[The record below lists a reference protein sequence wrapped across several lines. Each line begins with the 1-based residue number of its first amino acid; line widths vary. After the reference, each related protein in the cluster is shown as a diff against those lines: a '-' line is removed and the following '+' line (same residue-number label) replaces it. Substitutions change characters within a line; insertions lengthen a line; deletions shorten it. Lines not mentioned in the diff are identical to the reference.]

1 MSVRE
6 GGEGGELGDV
16 LVDGSHLLVGGRN
29 IVYKLGLADLLV
41 QKSLEWSAS
50 EQDRSVCLV
59 KGKSEA
65 SCQNYIKVLK
75 KYTTEAGRFL
85 VCGINA
91 FKPECRDYV
100 EDGATFLMTRKSKG
114 VGLCP
119 YGPGHNSTA
128 LLVGD
133 QLYAGTAADYQV
145 WGACGWHLW
154 IQPGWHFGWF
164 LLLPPLFGTF
174 GWNSWLWV

>member
-1 MSVRE
+1 MALSSSLACRE

-16 LVDGSHLLVGGRN
+16 LVDGSHLLVGSRN
-29 IVYKLGLADLLV
+29 VVYKLGLADLLV
-41 QKSLEWSAS
+41 KKSLEWSAS
-50 EQDRSVCLV
+50 EQDKSVCLV

-75 KYTTEAGRFL
+75 KYSADEGRFL
-85 VCGINA
+85 VCGTNA

-100 EDGATFLMTRKSKG
+100 EDGAAFLMTRKSKG

-128 LLVGD
+128 LLVGEH
-133 QLYAGTAADYQV
+133 LYAGTAADYQV
-145 WGACGWHLW
+145 
-154 IQPGWHFGWF
+154 
-164 LLLPPLFGTF
+164 PPSGF
-174 GWNSWLWV
+174 